1 MLTVPTVQA
10 RIDKLIKIG
19 VIDHFGIYLNP
30 HTLTGD
36 LSAILHFQV
45 MKDDVQS
52 FVDHLQS
59 LDEIKSSYKVLYT
72 YNLLIITQF
81 QPITMIQMLF

>member
-1 MLTVPTVQA
+1 MLTVPTVKS
-10 RIDKLIKIG
+10 RINKLIKLG

-36 LSAILHFQV
+36 PSAILHFQV

-59 LDEIKSSYKVLYT
+59 LDEIKSVYEVLDN
-72 YNLLIITQF
+72 YNLLVIT
-81 QPITMIQMLF
+81 